1 MTRSHSL
8 TMATIAALISV
19 GCEQPRAEP
28 ESSSARDTAADRQ
41 AIEQVREREIGS
53 FRAGAPDSGA
63 ATFAENAVL
72 MAPDE
77 PAVTGR
83 DSIRAWLKRGIDQF
97 RVNGRYTKADIV
109 VAGDWAIERY
119 DGELTLTPKAGGRP
133 IEQRLKGIHIYR
145 READGSWRIAQDVW
159 NTNAPPPAAAAR

>member
-8 TMATIAALISV
+8 TLASIAALIAL
-19 GCEQPRAEP
+19 GCGQPPADAE
-28 ESSSARDTAADRQ
+28 SATARDTASDRQ

-63 ATFAENAVL
+63 ATFAADAVL

-83 DSIRAWLKRGIDQF
+83 DSIRAWLKRGTDQY
-97 RVNGRYTKADIV
+97 RVDGRYTKADIV

-133 IEQRLKGIHIYR
+133 IQERFKGIHAYR
-145 READGSWRIAQDVW
+145 REPDGSWRIAQDVW
-159 NTNAPPPAAAAR
+159 NRNAPPPAAAPR